1 MERFIRTEK
10 LIGTEKLSTLK
21 NSSVLIFG
29 VGGVGGYT
37 VEALARC
44 GVGKI
49 TVVDGDIVS
58 KSNINRQIIA
68 SEQTVGK
75 DKVEVI
81 KERILSINPNCEVT
95 TFKTFFLPENSDT
108 VDFFSYDY
116 IVDAVDTVT
125 AKLEIIRKSREASV
139 PVISCMGTGNKV
151 DPTLFKIADIFETSV
166 CPLCRV
172 MRAEL
177 KKRGVDKLKVLY
189 STEKRET
196 SERVPQS
203 IAFCP
208 SVAGL
213 LIASEV
219 VKDLCGGSL

>member
-10 LIGTEKLSTLK
+10 LIGTEKMSTLK

-116 IVDAVDTVT
+116 IVDAVDMVT

>member
-95 TFKTFFLPENSDT
+95 AVKTFFLPENSDT

-189 STEKRET
+189 STEKRKT

>member
-1 MERFIRTEK
+1 M
-10 LIGTEKLSTLK
+10 STLK

-116 IVDAVDTVT
+116 IVDAVDMVT

>member
-10 LIGTEKLSTLK
+10 LIGSDKTATLK
-21 NSSVLIFG
+21 KSSVLVFG

-37 VEALARC
+37 VEMLARC

-49 TVVDGDIVS
+49 TVVDGDTVS

-68 SEQTVGK
+68 TEETVGE

-81 KERILSINPNCEVT
+81 KRRILSINPNCEVT
-95 TFKTFFLPENSDT
+95 ALKTFFLPENSDT
-108 VDFFSYDY
+108 IDFFSYDY
-116 IVDAVDTVT
+116 VVDAVDTVT
-125 AKLEIIRKSREASV
+125 AKLEIVRKSKEASV
-139 PVISCMGTGNKV
+139 PIISCMGTGNKV
-151 DPTLFKIADIFETSV
+151 DPSQFKIADIFATSV

-177 KKRGVDKLKVLY
+177 KKRGVAELKVLY

-208 SVAGL
+208 SVAGI
-213 LIASEV
+213 LIATEV